1 MCVSDFSRSE
11 NAQLLKG
18 KHLPL
23 PRDRE
28 LFQMLTYIFSFFF
41 LDIHFY
47 IYIFNV
53 P

>member
-18 KHLPL
+18 KHLSL
-23 PRDRE
+23 PGDRE
-28 LFQMLTYIFSFFF
+28 LFQMLTYIFSLFFFF

-47 IYIFNV
+47 IFNV